1 MSIRRIGVR
10 RSDKPD
16 AADRSACRQDRSCC
30 GSRNA
35 LGVSGEIHGN
45 AGTTTATRQPRISA
59 ERCGVVRHDRRYGQR
74 RSCLRSST
82 SHKEARTEADDA
94 LGDATRPC
102 SATCPFNK
110 SPLLI
115 ASASLYYQLAAFRFG
130 NATTQNVVSNTNDI
144 FSAEVPT
151 ITMSSSAENM
161 SERGD
166 IWLSRGFS
174 VTCIVSAFIGALM
187 VGMLLG
193 EPDILMLFGAVG
205 GVMVGAVFY
214 FVVAGIIRLLF

>member
-1 MSIRRIGVR
+1 LCNFRPSHRGMSIRRIGVR

-102 SATCPFNK
+102 RATCPSNEIPPADSLHKLILSACGFPIWKRNHSK
-110 SPLLI
+110 CSLVILTSFLVLKFRRSP
-115 ASASLYYQLAAFRFG
+115 
-130 NATTQNVVSNTNDI
+130 
-144 FSAEVPT
+144 
-151 ITMSSSAENM
+151 
-161 SERGD
+161 
-166 IWLSRGFS
+166 
-174 VTCIVSAFIGALM
+174 
-187 VGMLLG
+187 
-193 EPDILMLFGAVG
+193 
-205 GVMVGAVFY
+205 
-214 FVVAGIIRLLF
+214 

>member
-16 AADRSACRQDRSCC
+16 AARIGRHVVKTESCC

-45 AGTTTATRQPRISA
+45 AGTTTATRQPRICA

-102 SATCPFNK
+102 RATCPSNEIPPADSLHKLILSACGFPIWKRNHSK
-110 SPLLI
+110 CSLVILTSFLVLKFRRSP
-115 ASASLYYQLAAFRFG
+115 
-130 NATTQNVVSNTNDI
+130 
-144 FSAEVPT
+144 
-151 ITMSSSAENM
+151 
-161 SERGD
+161 
-166 IWLSRGFS
+166 
-174 VTCIVSAFIGALM
+174 
-187 VGMLLG
+187 
-193 EPDILMLFGAVG
+193 
-205 GVMVGAVFY
+205 
-214 FVVAGIIRLLF
+214 